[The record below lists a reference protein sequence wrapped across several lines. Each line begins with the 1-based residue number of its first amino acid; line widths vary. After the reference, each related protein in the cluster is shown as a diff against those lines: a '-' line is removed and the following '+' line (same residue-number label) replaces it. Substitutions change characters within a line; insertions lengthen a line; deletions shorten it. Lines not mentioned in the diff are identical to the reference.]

1 MQNVQV
7 TYDTSTS
14 NARSECS
21 MAINP
26 NNPNQMVAASKK
38 FANIQTYDFT
48 LATEYSTDGGQTW
61 HASPALALPEGATVM
76 TDPTL
81 AWDDSNNV
89 FLVGLTGSNPPTWNT
104 IGIVIYKSSDGGATW
119 SAPNPIHNSAADDK
133 QWAAGDTNAKSPF
146 RGHVYTVWDNNA
158 IAFARTTDHGAT
170 WTGTSG
176 AAAGVQIASGATVY
190 PEITVSDNGTVYVVS
205 TDAES
210 LVAMLVS
217 TDGGASFQSAPDP
230 ATGIITLEAALPT
243 VDGWAELPGGTF
255 RVISDPTVA
264 AYGDIVLVAWSDYRE
279 GAARIYY
286 VRSVD
291 GGHTWSTPSGQ
302 RLDTATVPSDF
313 HHIMPQMVVDQL
325 GVFGCVYYEFGPKP
339 KKMLIDVVLSLSAD
353 QGLTFGRDV
362 LTTQPWDPAIDAP
375 WAHGDSHV
383 TFIGDYMGLDA
394 SSQGFQPLWTDT
406 RTGIQELFTTTV
418 PADLGLCIVEVLNAL
433 ERGELELVRRF
444 RDQELAATPLGRR
457 LTALVEQ
464 HGAEIAGY
472 VATDSELRAQAVS
485 VLRRSVELIGSAR
498 SAEPGRLDREIIG
511 NIDDLLDR
519 VYPRAS
525 SDLRRDIEQTRPELR
540 AAEGKTI
547 IEALS

>member
-1 MQNVQV
+1 MENVQV

-21 MAINP
+21 IAINP
-26 NNPNQMVAASKK
+26 NNPDQMVAASKK

-48 LATEYSTDGGQTW
+48 LATEYSGDGGQTW
-61 HASPALALPEGATVM
+61 HASPALALPWGATVM

-89 FLVGLTGSNPPTWNT
+89 FLVGLTGYNPPAWNT

-119 SAPNPIHNSAADDK
+119 SAPNPIHSSAADDK
-133 QWAAGDTNAKSPF
+133 QWAAGDAGAKSPF
-146 RGHVYTVWDNNA
+146 RGHVYAVWDNNA

-176 AAAGVQIASGATVY
+176 AAAGVEIASGATVY
-190 PEITVSDNGTVYVVS
+190 PEITVSGNGTVYVVS

-210 LVAMLVS
+210 MVAMLVS
-217 TDGGASFQSAPDP
+217 ADGGASFQAAPNP
-230 ATGIITLEAALPT
+230 ATGITTLEAALPK

-264 AYGDIVLVAWSDYRE
+264 AYGEIVLVAWADYRE

-286 VRSVD
+286 VRSAD
-291 GGHTWSTPSGQ
+291 GGRTWSTPSGQ
-302 RLDTATVPSDF
+302 RLDTAAFSSEF
-313 HHIMPQMVVDQL
+313 HHIMPQLAVDQL

-339 KKMLIDVVLSLSAD
+339 QQMLIDVVLSLSAD
-353 QGLTFGRDV
+353 QGLTFGRGV

-375 WAHGDSHV
+375 WAHGDSRV

-394 SSQGFQPLWTDT
+394 SSRGFQPLWTDT
-406 RTGIQELFTTTV
+406 RTGVQELFTTTV
-418 PADLGLCIVEVLNAL
+418 PADLGLCIVEFLNAL
-433 ERGELELVRRF
+433 EHGELELARQF
-444 RDQELAATPLGRR
+444 RDRELAATPPGRD
-457 LTALVEQ
+457 LTALVER
-464 HGAEIAGY
+464 HGVELAGC
-472 VATDSELRAQAVS
+472 VAADSELGAMAVS
-485 VLRRSVELIGSAR
+485 VLRRGVELIDPAR
-498 SAEPGRLDREIIG
+498 SAGPGRLGREIIG
-511 NIDDLLDR
+511 DIDGLLDR

-525 SDLRRDIEQTRPELR
+525 PELRRDIERTRPLLR

-547 IEALS
+547 IEAIR

>member
-7 TYDTSTS
+7 TYDTSTN
-14 NARSECS
+14 NARSES
-21 MAINP
+21 SIAINP
-26 NNPNQMVAASKK
+26 NNPNQIVAASKK
-38 FANIQTYDFT
+38 FADIYTYDFT

-61 HASPALALPEGATVM
+61 HASPALALPAGATVM

-89 FLVGLTGSNPPTWNT
+89 FLVGLTGYNPPTWTT
-104 IGIVIYKSSDGGATW
+104 IGIVLYKSSDGGATW
-119 SAPNPIHNSAADDK
+119 SAPNPIHNSPNDDK
-133 QWAAGDTNAKSPF
+133 QWAAGDTYPESPF
-146 RGHVYTVWDNNA
+146 HGHVYTVWDNNC

-176 AAAGVQIASGATVY
+176 AAAGVQIAPGNTVY
-190 PEITVSDNGTVYVVS
+190 PEITVSNNGTVYVVS

-217 TDGGASFQSAPDP
+217 TDGGASFHSAPDP
-230 ATGIITLEAALPT
+230 ATGITTLEAALPA

-264 AYGDIVLVAWSDYRE
+264 AYGDIILVAWSDYRE

-291 GGHTWSTPSGQ
+291 GGSTWSTPSGQ
-302 RLDTATVPSDF
+302 RLDTAAVPADF

-339 KKMLIDVVLSLSAD
+339 KKSLIDVVLSLSAD
-353 QGLTFGRDV
+353 EGVTFGRSV
-362 LTTQPWDPAIDAP
+362 LTTQPWDPTVDAP
-375 WAHGDSHV
+375 WAHGDPHV

-394 SSQGFQPLWTDT
+394 SPQGFQPVWTDT

-433 ERGELELVRRF
+433 EGGEIELVRRF

-457 LTALVEQ
+457 LTALVQ
-464 HGAEIAGY
+464 RHGAEMAQY

-485 VLRRSVELIGSAR
+485 LLRRGVELIGSAR

-511 NIDDLLDR
+511 DIGDLLDR

-525 SDLRRDIEQTRPELR
+525 SGLRRDIEQIRPELR
-540 AAEGKTI
+540 AAEGKTV
-547 IEALS
+547 IEALR

>member
-7 TYDTSTS
+7 THDTSTN
-14 NARSECS
+14 NARSES
-21 MAINP
+21 SIAINP
-26 NNPNQMVAASKK
+26 NNPDQIVAASKK
-38 FANIQTYDFT
+38 FANIHTYDFT

-61 HASPALALPEGATVM
+61 HASPALALPAGATVM

-89 FLVGLTGSNPPTWNT
+89 FLVGLTGYNPPTWNT
-104 IGIVIYKSSDGGATW
+104 IGIVIYKSSDRGATW
-119 SAPNPIHNSAADDK
+119 SAPNPIHNSPNDDK
-133 QWAAGDTNAKSPF
+133 QWAAGDTHPQSPF
-146 RGHVYTVWDNNA
+146 HGHVYTVWDNNG
-158 IAFARTTDHGAT
+158 IAFARTTDHGTT

-176 AAAGVQIASGATVY
+176 AAAGVQIAPGNTVY

-205 TDAES
+205 TDAQS

-217 TDGGASFQSAPDP
+217 TDGGASFRSAPDP
-230 ATGIITLEAALPT
+230 ATGITTLEAALPA
-243 VDGWAELPGGTF
+243 VDRFPELPGGTF

-291 GGHTWSTPSGQ
+291 GGSTWSTPSGQ
-302 RLDTATVPSDF
+302 RLDTATVPSDL

-339 KKMLIDVVLSLSAD
+339 KKSLIDVVLSLSAD
-353 QGLTFGRDV
+353 EGVTFGSSV
-362 LTTQPWDPAIDAP
+362 LTTQPWDPTLDAP
-375 WAHGDSHV
+375 WAHGDPRV

-394 SSQGFQPLWTDT
+394 SPQGFQPVWTDT

-433 ERGELELVRRF
+433 EGGEIELVRRF

-457 LTALVEQ
+457 LTALVQ
-464 HGAEIAGY
+464 RHGAEMARY
-472 VATDSELRAQAVS
+472 VAADSELRVQAVS
-485 VLRRSVELIGSAR
+485 LLRRGVELIGSAR

-511 NIDDLLDR
+511 DIGDLLDR

-525 SDLRRDIEQTRPELR
+525 SGLRRDIEQIRPDLR
-540 AAEGKTI
+540 AAEGKTV
-547 IEALS
+547 IEALR